1 MTGHQG
7 AGSQH
12 MAADSCLIAPAGRT
26 GYGWPG
32 GPADSVMRPSY
43 PCAGRGAS
51 VLAGRAVI
59 EYSARIMVS
68 APGPT
73 PAPGPRPG
81 AARRRAERLSRAV
94 RTQLTRQ
101 FITRNRRLAF
111 ALSVA
116 AIAIA
121 VAAVHV
127 SVWWFSPGVMILPIL
142 AGGLLLWPRA
152 LRIFFAFAAAAVI
165 YDVVKG
171 KAGAGIV
178 ATIVLTAVFADVLAR
193 TREKLGVQ
201 GLRGDQ
207 MLIELRDRIRAA
219 GKLPSLGEGWG
230 SSVVLKPAGGSS
242 FGGDFV
248 VSAFD
253 GKILEVALV
262 DVSGKG
268 IDAGT
273 RALLLSG
280 AFGGLLGS
288 VPREEFLPA
297 CNAYMRRGP
306 AREGFVTAVHLSLE
320 LATGAYVISSAGHP
334 PAVHYDAAAGLWRI
348 TRAHGIV
355 LGVVAD
361 LHAVASESEHGVLQR
376 GDALLLYTDGLVESP
391 GRDID
396 AGTDR
401 LLGEAERLLTP
412 GFKAGAPAL
421 VATMQREIGGSD
433 DCALVL
439 IWRT

>member
-1 MTGHQG
+1 M
-7 AGSQH
+7 
-12 MAADSCLIAPAGRT
+12 
-26 GYGWPG
+26 
-32 GPADSVMRPSY
+32 
-43 PCAGRGAS
+43 
-51 VLAGRAVI
+51 
-59 EYSARIMVS
+59 
-68 APGPT
+68 
-73 PAPGPRPG
+73 
-81 AARRRAERLSRAV
+81 RAV
-94 RTQLTRQ
+94 RAVRGLLTRQ

-111 ALSVA
+111 VFSAI

-127 SVWWFSPGVMILPIL
+127 SAWWFSPGVLTLPIL

-152 LRIFFAFAAAAVI
+152 LRIFYGFVAAALT

-178 ATIVLTAVFADVLAR
+178 ATIVLTAVLADILAQ

-207 MLIELRDRIRAA
+207 MLLELRDRIRAQ
-219 GKLPSLGEGWG
+219 GKLPVLGEGWG
-230 SSVVLKPAGGSS
+230 TSVVLKPAGGSS

-248 VSAFD
+248 VSACD
-253 GKILEVALV
+253 GKTLEVALV

-288 VPREEFLPA
+288 VPRDEFLPA
-297 CNAYMRRGP
+297 CNAYLRRGP
-306 AREGFVTAVHLSLE
+306 AAEGFVTAVHLSLN
-320 LATGAYVISSAGHP
+320 LASGEYVVASAGHP
-334 PAVHYDAAAGLWRI
+334 PAVHYDAAAGRWRLM
-348 TRAHGIV
+348 RAHGIV
-355 LGVVAD
+355 LGVLPD
-361 LHAVASESEHGVLQR
+361 LRGVSSLSEAGTLQR
-376 GDALLLYTDGLVESP
+376 GDALMLYTDGLVESP

-401 LLGEAERLLTP
+401 LLGEAERTLTN
-412 GFKAGAPAL
+412 GFATGAPAL
-421 VATMQREIGGSD
+421 VAAMQREIGGSD
-433 DCALVL
+433 DCALIL
-439 IWRT
+439 IWRR